1 MKLLKLELGE
11 QFRSLHKDFNLE
23 FHKLTSKGYSSMME
37 FQPFCFAG
45 LNGSGKSNVLEALA
59 SIFYHLEFCV
69 AKFRPISFE
78 KHFDRK
84 KSTPDIYKLEY
95 LISNKDDDTIQDYKS
110 SNLVTIIKKKNE
122 EPKMTIQ
129 KYPFD
134 DIEKARLIPFIP
146 PIGDS
151 TISEGKMYLP
161 DLVVG
166 YSSGENEILS
176 LPFIKNRLVH
186 LDEYKEAIKDKRD
199 FIEPETSLIYI
210 DEEMSQA
217 VLLACLIF
225 EDKETLKPLRKE
237 LGILGIQSFRMNLHN
252 HFIEL
257 VNKKETKRVPI
268 LNHIDEIFKKF
279 KKCTSFHFSSN
290 NNVEKISIDFLIDE
304 NTKKAFR
311 EHFDSAFE
319 LFRVFQLLYEL
330 NNISIHEKT
339 KEEVYKSK
347 GVYTDGKIPIPEL
360 SDKVFYFL
368 DYMILKKIK
377 GENEPKE
384 LLLREFSDG
393 EHQFIHTMGIS
404 IMLKSKRTLLLL
416 DEPETHFNPGWRAKF
431 IKILND
437 SIQSGGANNFLKD
450 VVLTSHSPFIISDC
464 LPNNVILFKRD
475 EKTKKIKPLS
485 ASSLDFNTYGTSVEI
500 ILDELFGYDQ
510 SIGDLSNS
518 ELKNIDFDSIKT
530 QQDKK
535 EIKEKLSILGNS
547 IEKDLILIQLNKI
560 EVNK

>member
-1 MKLLKLELGE
+1 
-11 QFRSLHKDFNLE
+11 
-23 FHKLTSKGYSSMME
+23 
-37 FQPFCFAG
+37 
-45 LNGSGKSNVLEALA
+45 
-59 SIFYHLEFCV
+59 
-69 AKFRPISFE
+69 
-78 KHFDRK
+78 
-84 KSTPDIYKLEY
+84 
-95 LISNKDDDTIQDYKS
+95 
-110 SNLVTIIKKKNE
+110 
-122 EPKMTIQ
+122 MTIQ

-166 YSSGENEILS
+166 YSSGENDILS

-199 FIEPETSLIYI
+199 FIEPETSLVYI

-257 VNKKETKRVPI
+257 VNKKETKKVPI
-268 LNHIDEIFKKF
+268 LNHIDEIFIKL

-290 NNVEKISIDFLIDE
+290 KNIEKISIDFLIDE

-368 DYMILKKIK
+368 DYMILKKVK
-377 GENEPKE
+377 GQKEPIE

-431 IKILND
+431 IKVLND
-437 SIQSGGANNFLKD
+437 SIQTGGANNFLKD

-464 LPNNVILFKRD
+464 LPNNVIFFKRD
-475 EKTKKIKPLS
+475 NKTKKIEPRS
-485 ASSLDFNTYGTSVEI
+485 ASSLDFNTYGTSVDI
-500 ILDELFGYDQ
+500 ILDELFGYSQ
-510 SIGDLSNS
+510 TIGELSNS
-518 ELKNIDFDSIKT
+518 ILENVDFDSIKT
-530 QQDKK
+530 LEDKK
-535 EIKEKLSILGNS
+535 KIKKELKHLGDS
-547 IEKDLILIQLNKI
+547 IEKDLILAKI
-560 EVNK
+560 NRIDVNK

>member
-45 LNGSGKSNVLEALA
+45 LNGTGKSNVLEALA

-95 LISNKDDDTIQDYKS
+95 LISNKEDDIIQDYKS
-110 SNLVTIIKKKNE
+110 SNLVTIIKEKNE

-151 TISEGKMYLP
+151 TISEGKIYLP

-186 LDEYKEAIKDKRD
+186 LDEYKEAIKDKRE
-199 FIEPETSLIYI
+199 FIEPETSLVYI

-225 EDKETLKPLRKE
+225 EDLETLKPLRKE

-257 VNKKETKRVPI
+257 VNKKETKKVPI
-268 LNHIDEIFKKF
+268 LNHIDEIFKKL

-377 GENEPKE
+377 GEKEPKE

-431 IKILND
+431 IKVLND

-450 VVLTSHSPFIISDC
+450 VLLTSHSPFIISDC
-464 LPNNVILFKRD
+464 LPNNVIFFKRNK
-475 EKTKKIKPLS
+475 KTKKIEPKS
-485 ASSLDFNTYGTSVEI
+485 ASSLDFNTYGTSVDI
-500 ILDELFGYDQ
+500 ILDELFGYNQ

-518 ELKNIDFDSIKT
+518 VLKRVDFDAIKT
-530 QQDKK
+530 LEDKESAKK
-535 EIKEKLSILGNS
+535 ELRLLGDS
-547 IEKDLILIQLNKI
+547 IEKDLILAKI
-560 EVNK
+560 NRIDVNK